1 MDEKLLP
8 YFENVNDGGEQ
19 GKYLKEF
26 GNEETQGGICLH
38 LSITWLYLWHNSTN
52 KAPNTIWQEMKT
64 PTLIQQIAS
73 NQRSYQQYYPNIAD
87 NVSLATRN
95 SLHVTGTNAG
105 EIYQITTN
113 ALVKSNMLLYVINL
127 EKDHKPVGRHAIAAI
142 ATRGRFYLYDPNV
155 GVMSVPM
162 PNMKELI
169 EKIPY
174 IYGKHSLNISQT
186 SVYNIS

>member
-1 MDEKLLP
+1 MDKKLLP

-19 GKYLKEF
+19 RKYLKKF
-26 GNEETQGGICLH
+26 GNKEAQEGICLH
-38 LSITWLYLWHNSTN
+38 LSITWLYLWHNNTN

-95 SLHVTGTNAG
+95 ALHVRWANVG
-105 EIYQITTN
+105 EIYQITTSVL
-113 ALVKSNMLLYVINL
+113 AERNMLLYVIGL
-127 EKDHKPVGRHAIAAI
+127 EKGHKSFCHAIAAI
-142 ATRGRFYLYDPNV
+142 ATGGRFYLYDANV
-155 GVMSVPM
+155 GVMSVPTA
-162 PNMKELI
+162 NMKELI

-174 IYGKHSLNISQT
+174 ICGKHSFNITSTAIYKISQ
-186 SVYNIS
+186 

>member
-1 MDEKLLP
+1 MDKKLLP

-19 GKYLKEF
+19 RKYLKKF
-26 GNEETQGGICLH
+26 GNKEAQKGICLH

-73 NQRSYQQYYPNIAD
+73 NQRSYQQYYPNIAN

-95 SLHVTGTNAG
+95 ALHLRGS
-105 EIYQITTN
+105 IYQMTTN
-113 ALVKSNMLLYVINL
+113 ALAECNMFLYVISL
-127 EKDHKPVGRHAIAAI
+127 EKDHKPVGVHAIAAI
-142 ATRGRFYLYDPNV
+142 ATGGRFYLYDPNV
-155 GVMSVPM
+155 GVMSVPTA
-162 PNMKELI
+162 NMKELI

-174 IYGKHSLNISQT
+174 ICGKRSLDISYTNIYKISQ
-186 SVYNIS
+186 